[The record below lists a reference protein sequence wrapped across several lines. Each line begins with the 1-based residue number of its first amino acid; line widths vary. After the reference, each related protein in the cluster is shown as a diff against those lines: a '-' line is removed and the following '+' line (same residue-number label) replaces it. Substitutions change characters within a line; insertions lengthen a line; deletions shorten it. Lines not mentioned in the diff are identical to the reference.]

1 MSLLCYSVPGISSDI
16 WCVLKFNCCKTA
28 SGTHEETN
36 HTQTGAHLTKN
47 VAKLSTIVKN
57 ALVSQREIEDDTLW
71 LDSKTA
77 LFWIENRGEWK

>member
-1 MSLLCYSVPGISSDI
+1 MSPLCYSVPGISSDI
-16 WCVLKFNCCKTA
+16 RCVLTFTCCKTT
-28 SGTHEETN
+28 SGTHGETN
-36 HTQTGAHLTKN
+36 HTQTGAHLSKN